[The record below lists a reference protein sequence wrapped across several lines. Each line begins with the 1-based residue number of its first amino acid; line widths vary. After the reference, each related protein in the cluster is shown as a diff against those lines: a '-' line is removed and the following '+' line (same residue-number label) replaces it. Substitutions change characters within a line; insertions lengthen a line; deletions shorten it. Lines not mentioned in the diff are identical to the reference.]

1 MEFKVGDIVRLS
13 EHSRYL
19 GDHGNP
25 DSIRVQGVIVEIH
38 RNTNRGHLP
47 IGVDWGDYKNSYSDR
62 DLVLVNQVP
71 WADNVLK
78 FKFIY
83 E

>member
-25 DSIRVQGVIVEIH
+25 DSIRIQGVICRIGD
-38 RNTNRGHLP
+38 NHLP
-47 IGVDWGDYKNSYSDR
+47 LRVDWGEYSNSYSSS

-78 FKFIY
+78 FKFVY
-83 E
+83 

>member
-13 EHSRYL
+13 EHSKYL

-25 DSIRVQGVIVEIH
+25 DSIRVRGVI
-38 RNTNRGHLP
+38 TNIVRSDLP
-47 IGVDWGDYKNSYSDR
+47 FRVDWGDYKNSYSDR

-71 WADNVLK
+71 WSDNVLK
-78 FKFIY
+78 FKFIC
-83 E
+83 